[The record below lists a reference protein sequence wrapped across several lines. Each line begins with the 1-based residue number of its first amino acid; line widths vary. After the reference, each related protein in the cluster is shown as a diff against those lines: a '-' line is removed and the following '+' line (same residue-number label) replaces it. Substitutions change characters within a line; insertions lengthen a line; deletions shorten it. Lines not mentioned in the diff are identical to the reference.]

1 MSELVTVVT
10 GGRKGIG
17 RSLVEHYTGA
27 GHQVIGVSR
36 SASDLTVENYEHRV
50 ADVADEGAV
59 TKLFAEVRKRYGR
72 IDHLVNC
79 AGVASMNH
87 SLLMPATTFR
97 EIFETNVVGTFLCS
111 REAAKVMQKR
121 KFGRIVNFG
130 SVAVP
135 LKLEGEAAYAASK
148 AAVVTLS
155 EVMAREL
162 APFGITV
169 NVVGPTVVATDLT
182 AGVPADRIDALLQR
196 QAIHRAATM
205 EDVIAAVDFFLSPS
219 TGVITGQTLYLG
231 GP

>member
-10 GGRKGIG
+10 GSRKGIG
-17 RSLVEHYTGA
+17 RALAEHYASA
-27 GHQVIGVSR
+27 GHRVIGVSR
-36 SASDLTVENYEHRV
+36 SSSDLNAASYEHAI

-59 TKLFAEVRKRYGR
+59 KSLFADVRKRHGR
-72 IDHLVNC
+72 IDHLINC

-87 SLLMPATTFR
+87 SLLMPGATFR
-97 EIFETNVVGTFLCS
+97 EIFETNVLGTFLCS

-121 KFGRIVNFG
+121 KTGRIVNFG

-162 APFGITV
+162 AAFGITV
-169 NVVGPTVVATDLT
+169 NVVGPTVVETDLT
-182 AGVPADRIDALLQR
+182 AGVPAERIEALLQR

-205 EDVIAAVDFFLSPS
+205 ADVIAAVDFFLAPS
-219 TGVITGQTLYLG
+219 SHMITGQTLYLG

>member
-10 GGRKGIG
+10 GSRKGIG
-17 RSLVEHYTGA
+17 RAVAAHYAGA
-27 GHQVIGVSR
+27 GHRVIGVSR
-36 SASDLTVENYEHRV
+36 TAPDDADAQHEHEL
-50 ADVADEGAV
+50 ADVADEQAV
-59 TKLFAEVRKRYGR
+59 TQLFANIRKRHGR

-79 AGVASMNH
+79 AGIASMNH
-87 SLLMPATTFR
+87 SLLTPGSTFR
-97 EIFETNVVGTFLCS
+97 RLLETNVLGTFLCS

-162 APFGITV
+162 AAFGITV
-169 NVVGPTVVATDLT
+169 NVIGPSVVDTDLT
-182 AGVPADRIDALLQR
+182 ANVPPDRIDALLQR
-196 QAIHRAATM
+196 QAIHRKSTMDDVLAA
-205 EDVIAAVDFFLSPS
+205 IDFFLAPASS
-219 TGVITGQTLYLG
+219 AITGQTLYLG